1 MEIVSTTGI
10 RSPWSR
16 ARFGAWLK
24 QHYELPD
31 ELAMKLARATRQA
44 ARELHGDAVDEAEL
58 PRIAARL
65 VGRALAGRPLGDGS
79 IAAPVGSLRR
89 FGAAS
94 PALPALL
101 DPLGAGSA
109 LELVGGLA
117 RALTGF
123 FGSQGFTPD
132 PDEPGQLV
140 KEIVGFL
147 PPFDDQRAPMVDEID
162 YRDPV
167 CCETGMGRAIQV
179 DVTMKVTDTGGV
191 GNSSGVTR
199 VRVCGVSVAAD
210 GSWFLDPCAVQA
222 LTDEEEERSEDEWVP
237 VTVRMCVSCAYVRGG
252 ELPIVVR
259 VTDDDDNERIVLKR
273 IPFPRALRQ
282 ECCGAE

>member
-10 RSPWSR
+10 ASPWDR
-16 ARFGAWLK
+16 ARFAAWLE
-24 QHYELPD
+24 QQYELPQA
-31 ELAMKLARATRQA
+31 LAMKVARATRQA
-44 ARELHGDAVDEAEL
+44 ARELHGDTVDEAEL

-65 VGRALAGRPLGDGS
+65 VGRALAGRALGDGAR
-79 IAAPVGSLRR
+79 AASVGPLAR
-89 FGAAS
+89 FGTPS

-117 RALTGF
+117 RVLTGF

-132 PDEPGQLV
+132 PDEPGQLI
-140 KEIVGFL
+140 KEIAGFL
-147 PPFDDQRAPMVDEID
+147 PPFDDQKAPEVDEID
-162 YRDPV
+162 YRNPV

-222 LTDEEEERSEDEWVP
+222 LTAEEEERSEDEWVP
-237 VTVRMCVSCAYVRGG
+237 VTVRMCVSCAYVRDG

-259 VTDDDDNERIVLKR
+259 VTDDDDNERIVLRR
-273 IPFPRALRQ
+273 IPFPRALQQ
-282 ECCGAE
+282 ECCGAQ